1 MWRKILVVIGLL
13 LVMSGLVYA
22 NTIFGGASSIGTVI
36 VSLLFTIAAVSAILV
51 TEKVWMDIDK
61 SKDKRNGKS

>member
-22 NTIFGGASSIGTVI
+22 NTVFGGASSIRTVI
-36 VSLLFTIAAVSAILV
+36 VSLLFTLGAVLAILT
-51 TEKVWMDIDK
+51 TEKVWMAIDK
-61 SKDKRNGKS
+61 SKDTRNGKS